1 MPSYQAELLA
11 RLAAQLERQARVVP
25 WLVAG
30 GGAAAGFA
38 AGYMMT
44 LMMAIGSWLG
54 YSLVLAVGLGGVAY
68 FLANL
73 TAVALQLNAQAALC
87 QKQIEENTRSR

>member
-1 MPSYQAELLA
+1 MPSYQADLLT
-11 RLAAQLERQARVVP
+11 RLAEQLDRRARVVP
-25 WLVAG
+25 WICAG

-38 AGYMMT
+38 GGYMMT

-54 YSLVLAVGLGGVAY
+54 YSVVFGAGLGAVAY
-68 FLANL
+68 FLANVK
-73 TAVALQLNAQAALC
+73 AVAFQLDAQAALC